1 MLSRKITKRI
11 FNPLF
16 SLVSCL
22 WNIFVLTDMFFIHIS
37 FTNKLIFLHW
47 NKGYFQLPFQNENI
61 WYGFLSCKQFMS
73 IWAKSF
79 YVCSSTSK
87 QYCII
92 LAILSFCKVNVK
104 KIESRKS
111 FYFISFT
118 KFILFSTSV
127 LLHWSMHIFCKNLAW
142 PWNFCKQQRAYN
154 CTYLLSYSVCYSML
168 NAVTI
173 VAVISSYSNVYIW
186 HVGFTSQILFTFQIF
201 WPIHIFR

>member
-1 MLSRKITKRI
+1 MWILWCVIKKDNKTHFQPIIFSGKLSMKH
-11 FNPLF
+11 FCF
-16 SLVSCL
+16 DWHV
-22 WNIFVLTDMFFIHIS
+22 FIHIS

-92 LAILSFCKVNVK
+92 LAILSFCKVNVE

-111 FYFISFT
+111 FYISFT
-118 KFILFSTSV
+118 KIRSFFHVRWSSSLKHAHILQKSCLTLKFLQTATSIQ
-127 LLHWSMHIFCKNLAW
+127 L
-142 PWNFCKQQRAYN
+142 
-154 CTYLLSYSVCYSML
+154 YLLIRLQCML
-168 NAVTI
+168 FYA
-173 VAVISSYSNVYIW
+173 
-186 HVGFTSQILFTFQIF
+186 
-201 WPIHIFR
+201 